1 VPKVLYFRVTIKLTM
16 DVFLLI
22 AGFLMVLLGIL
33 GSFLPVLPGPLT
45 GWLGLLMLH
54 FTSVIPIN
62 YTFLG
67 ITFGVAILIWMLD
80 YIIPAMGTKRFGGS
94 TYGVYGTTIGL
105 LIGLFSPIPFGV
117 LIGAFL
123 GAFVGELLFDGK
135 DTNSAIKASF
145 GSFIGILASATI
157 KLSVAFVYV
166 VLFLIKFW
174 EYKGKFM

>member
-1 VPKVLYFRVTIKLTM
+1 M

-67 ITFGVAILIWMLD
+67 ITFGIAILIWMLD
-80 YIIPAMGTKRFGGS
+80 YIIPAIGTKRFGGS
-94 TYGVYGTTIGL
+94 AYGVYGTTIGL
-105 LIGLFSPIPFGV
+105 LIGLFSPIPFGI
-117 LIGAFL
+117 LLGAFL
-123 GAFVGELLFDGK
+123 GAFIGEMLHDKKNTKRAFRASIGSLLGLI
-135 DTNSAIKASF
+135 T
-145 GSFIGILASATI
+145 SATI
-157 KLSVAFVYV
+157 KFSVALVYA
-166 VLFLIKFW
+166 VLFFMKVW
-174 EYKGKFM
+174 EYNGEFF